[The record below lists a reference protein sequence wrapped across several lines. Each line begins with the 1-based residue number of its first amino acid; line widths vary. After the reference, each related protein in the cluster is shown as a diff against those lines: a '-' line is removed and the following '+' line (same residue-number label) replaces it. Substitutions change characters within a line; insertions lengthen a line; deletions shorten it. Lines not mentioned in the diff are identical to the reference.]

1 MPEYLPAAH
10 AVQAEA
16 LSMAENLPL
25 LHASQATS
33 LPAPVSPENLPA
45 PHDLHVSGE
54 VAAHAVENFPDGQR
68 LQVDDPEAEKRPVW
82 QPWHLDMLA
91 EPASSE

>member
-1 MPEYLPAAH
+1 MPAAH
-10 AVQAEA
+10 AVQADA
-16 LSMAENLPL
+16 ASLAENVPRMHTLQAISL
-25 LHASQATS
+25 L
-33 LPAPVSPENLPA
+33 APVSPEKVPT